1 MKVNIRRTN
10 IKQRKQGFLA
20 RMRTRGGRQVI
31 KRQRA
36 KGKKQLG
43 K

>member
-1 MKVNIRRTN
+1 MKVRIRKTN

-20 RMRTRGGRQVI
+20 RMRSRSGRHVI

-36 KGKKQLG
+36 KGKKHLG

>member
-1 MKVNIRRTN
+1 MKLNVRKTN

-36 KGKKQLG
+36 KGKKYLG